1 MKARNGPAEGLIQ
14 NGCTL
19 VTPAP
24 VRGLFGRFRATVF
37 RGKGG
42 RTVFALRNLVSDEGG
57 QGLAEYALLG
67 AIVAVAL
74 IASLVALRSPI
85 QTLYSRIR
93 TGLTST

>member
-1 MKARNGPAEGLIQ
+1 M
-14 NGCTL
+14 
-19 VTPAP
+19 
-24 VRGLFGRFRATVF
+24 
-37 RGKGG
+37 
-42 RTVFALRNLVSDEGG
+42 
-57 QGLAEYALLG
+57 AEYALLG

>member
-1 MKARNGPAEGLIQ
+1 MVRFAVKGLSF
-14 NGCTL
+14 L
-19 VTPAP
+19 
-24 VRGLFGRFRATVF
+24 R
-37 RGKGG
+37 KGG
-42 RTVFALRNLVSDEGG
+42 LKVFALRNLFSDEGG